1 MKMGGLCGMHAPKA
15 KKPKVATKAL
25 RIKIRVDR
33 KQQQTFRSWFGVSR
47 KYYNAAIDIMNDPEY
62 KSYGLAD
69 VAAKV
74 DEVIVK
80 EAHIEAT
87 PFSMRR
93 ESVSDACEAMK
104 NAIAKY
110 RKTGRVQRCGFRTKR
125 DTSQSMA
132 FDNRDV
138 RRVQGQTFMLYG
150 QKIALKERVPEII
163 GYSRLVMVHR
173 RYFYLAA
180 TVALEPRAPPG
191 TDRAVALDPGVCT
204 FQTFYSEDLCGK
216 IGSDA
221 TNTIYKRCMRVDALE
236 SRIAGAKK
244 EFDVAKGLLR
254 KQLRRVLNFLRRD
267 RSGAIEKVKHL
278 RDELHWKT
286 CRYLVQ
292 HFDLI
297 FLPEFKSSEMVS
309 TLQSKTARAMLTLSQ
324 YTFRE
329 RLKHKGAQCGVRV
342 VICGEEYTT
351 QTCGSCGSLSKPKN
365 RTYECSRCP
374 AVLDRDV
381 NGARNILLKGVTASG
396 W

>member
-1 MKMGGLCGMHAPKA
+1 MHAPKT
-15 KKPKVATKAL
+15 KKLKIATKAL

-47 KYYNAAIDIMNDPEY
+47 KYYNTAIGIMNDKEH
-62 KSYGLAD
+62 KAYGLAD

-80 EAHIEAT
+80 EDYIDAT

-93 ESVSDACEAMK
+93 ESVGDACKAVK
-104 NAIAKY
+104 NAISKY
-110 RKTGRVQRCGFRTKR
+110 KETGRVQKCGFRTKR

-132 FDNRDV
+132 FDNRDI
-138 RRVQGQTFMLYG
+138 RRVQGKTFMLYG

-163 GYSRLVMVHR
+163 GYSRIVMVHR

-180 TVALEPRAPPG
+180 TVALESRALPG

-221 TNTIYKRCMRVDALE
+221 SNIIYKRCIRVDALE
-236 SRIAGAKK
+236 SKIAKAKQQY
-244 EFDVAKGLLR
+244 DSAKGLLR
-254 KQLRRVLNFLRRD
+254 KQLRRIINFLRRN

-286 CRYLVQ
+286 CGYLVRR
-292 HFDLI
+292 FDLI

-309 TLQSKTARAMLTLSQ
+309 TLHSKTARAMLTLSH

-329 RLKHKGAQCGVRV
+329 RLKYKGAQCGVRV
-342 VICGEEYTT
+342 VICSEEYTT
-351 QTCGSCGSLSKPKN
+351 QTCGSCGLLSKPKN
-365 RTYECSRCP
+365 RTYECKHCP
-374 AVLDRDV
+374 SVLDRDI
-381 NGARNILLKGVTASG
+381 NGARNILLKGVVASG